1 MRRRRPSRRSADT
14 PGEKRLRGRPAPSGA
29 SVLPLGVILAAA
41 TLFRVVFFLQ
51 YRAAS
56 VFFDVPALDSLV
68 YDRWAREIAA
78 GTYRA
83 TSPYYFAPGYPYA
96 LAFLYRYV
104 SSSLVAAYVAQLVL
118 GLVGI
123 ILIHHL
129 ATEAFGRRA
138 GGLAAALAALY
149 APFPFLE
156 MKILSAT
163 LAVTL
168 LLVALAALAG
178 AQARGGWWRWS
189 LGGALLGAT
198 SLVRPETVL
207 LGPLLVLWIARW
219 GPGRGRTALA
229 AALLVFGS
237 WAITI
242 APATG
247 HNLRAG
253 GGLTTLISSQGAL
266 AFYQGNNP
274 RARGFFVLLREDG
287 FTGAPETQEQEEQA
301 IAEHA
306 LGRPLT
312 RAEVSRYWFGRGL
325 AFIVA
330 RPARF
335 AWLLGQKLLKFVG
348 SAEYATEFNLRVE
361 RETLWLLWLPWVPF
375 ALILA
380 LALPTLVHKPPG
392 ATAALLLAAFASTL
406 ATVLIFYMSS
416 RYRLAAVPPLLA
428 FAASTLDRFAA
439 DVRAERRRA
448 LATAAVVVAVF
459 AFAHPKWDATGVHQD
474 AAAHCSIGLAWA
486 GRKHDPDP
494 ARAVGE
500 FQRAVEIDPSRSECW
515 YDLGVSLLA
524 LGQPFRAADAFG
536 EAIGLAP
543 TYFPAQVGRGRALEE
558 TGDVAGAHAAYETA
572 LRLRPGD
579 TEVAR
584 ALERVA
590 ARLGRHR
597 PP

>member
-1 MRRRRPSRRSADT
+1 MRRRRPPRRSADT
-14 PGEKRLRGRPAPSGA
+14 LGEKRLRGRPPPSGT
-29 SVLPLGVILAAA
+29 SVVPLGVILAAA
-41 TLFRVVFFLQ
+41 TFFRVVFFLQ

-56 VFFDVPALDSLV
+56 VFFDVAALDSLV

-83 TSPYYFAPGYPYA
+83 PSPYYFAPGYPYA

-163 LAVTL
+163 LAITL
-168 LLVALAALAG
+168 LLAALAALAG

-219 GPGRGRTALA
+219 GPGRGRPALA

-237 WAITI
+237 W
-242 APATG
+242 
-247 HNLRAG
+247 
-253 GGLTTLISSQGAL
+253 
-266 AFYQGNNP
+266 
-274 RARGFFVLLREDG
+274 
-287 FTGAPETQEQEEQA
+287 
-301 IAEHA
+301 
-306 LGRPLT
+306 
-312 RAEVSRYWFGRGL
+312 
-325 AFIVA
+325 
-330 RPARF
+330 
-335 AWLLGQKLLKFVG
+335 
-348 SAEYATEFNLRVE
+348 AEYATEFNLRVE

-392 ATAALLLAAFASTL
+392 APAALLLAAFASTL

-500 FQRAVEIDPSRSECW
+500 FRRAVEIDPSRSECW

-524 LGQPFRAADAFG
+524 LGQPSRAADAFG

-543 TYFPAQVGRGRALEE
+543 PYFPAQVGRGRALEE

-590 ARLGRHR
+590 ARLGQHR